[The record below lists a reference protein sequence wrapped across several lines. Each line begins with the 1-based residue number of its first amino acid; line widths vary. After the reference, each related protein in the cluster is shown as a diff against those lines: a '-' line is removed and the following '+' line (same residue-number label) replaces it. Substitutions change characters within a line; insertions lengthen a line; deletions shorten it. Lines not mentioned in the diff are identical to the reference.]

1 MTTLEITLLIVFLL
15 IISFPLLYLETKL
28 IKYDFKG
35 IGVFAL
41 AVLIIFFYVF
51 IRNSIELNKLKKSL
65 DCPEYEK
72 VENVYKKK
80 S

>member
-1 MTTLEITLLIVFLL
+1 MTTLEITLLIAFFL
-15 IISFPLLYLETKL
+15 IIAFPLLYLETKL
-28 IKYDFKG
+28 TKYDFKG

-41 AVLIIFFYVF
+41 AILIIFFYVF
-51 IRNSIELNKLKKSL
+51 IRNSIELDKLRKSL